1 MPRFTNRT
9 TTIRNV
15 ASDFNL
21 LNDFTSNTGEY
32 DYSSSGNLIFWPNIC
47 AANGKA
53 APYGTDRSTSAF
65 PVLKTDLSSTER
77 IFNRSDSFCGDVCS
91 AFISATEVIA
101 TGGGGTGVFSSTTG
115 FYLNDD
121 DALSFGDGATDSAF
135 SISLW
140 YYSANPLGNQ
150 GNGYFFIKENEYA
163 AYTKDNRVY
172 FQLTDN
178 SESKGITV
186 ATDTLLL
193 NANAW
198 DNLVFVYDGS
208 GSKNGMFIYLNG
220 SDVTN
225 RLVVID
231 PAGYVAMENTT
242 SNLYFTNNN
251 AQSGT
256 SLARG
261 EITEIAMWSAA
272 LSSEEILSIYNAT
285 LTCTVNIV
293 TYPDRDSGYINLS
306 PRVLTRIF
314 DNATGSYPTLLRTG
328 DRDRRGNYSINFDDT
343 LTQIYG
349 KKIFDN
355 FSNSGVGASTTI
367 DSNKWVAYSGITIQ
381 HEVLL
386 ENNGDVSERKVLVF
400 KNPGDAEGRWIRTKD
415 AIRNP
420 VVRYSLLQGPLK
432 SEGLGY
438 NLSQGASTDILRVQT
453 SVDGST
459 WIDIKTYTPTTNL
472 KSFYK
477 NQDTPGASQVEKRRR
492 REKLS
497 FSDFNFPNQSFYL
510 RWIQDSISS
519 NSKAVWAISEIEIES
534 MDQQIRYPLLLN
546 HDTKYGKKA
555 DRDFIATPHTRSD
568 LTGVGRTVKGI
579 GDSMLRF
586 TPGEDI
592 SPFDET
598 YAIETSSTNDF
609 FKAGTSP
616 GIIDGFSQPAR
627 DKTKIVF
634 TLSPDPEFA
643 DIEFG
648 YITRTS
654 TNDPDTETNDTFTN
668 ERLMVYWHED
678 NKRWS
683 LHNVFNPLI
692 DAASSLGEYLEDTS
706 LNSAGFGSITPI
718 ATASI
723 NDGDIVEQFGR
734 NVLANCVRPIKTF
747 GFPFAKDYALDDSKC
762 IKMSNYISHPFL
774 LEKIVVDFKASFEF
788 ASGPSGDANFANSL
802 MYSTNNTVSGYPSQR
817 INDGHRVSIPTFFIL
832 NQRKDQFKLRHTVR
846 RSFTVNNNVFA
857 PVERTIASGAISET
871 TTRDL
876 VSYGQMTMFA
886 SSSSGAKLNIEDA
899 LENGL
904 SRDLDVN
911 ILELN
916 GQSGWDTTQTLSS
929 FTGSFSLKFPC
940 RVSPKYDSNQ
950 QVIIKEPG
958 PIERALF
965 VNDDHGGRGYSI
977 IDCNN
982 RSLVNGNTSL
992 KLGDKYLG
1000 PGPFRGSNPVAVET
1014 VDPDTIDQ
1022 VSPYILFPEDRI
1034 IFGWQYPL
1042 IEDMIKKIPGLDDS
1056 RLNSMSLLGE
1066 SRVYFYGSLMTENKE
1081 THNTLNQHL
1090 TSDSAHEYIGAE
1102 KVLDQFQVNTRSEFS
1117 GSYIDDVNYFGG
1129 FVFGTGQVAYPFD
1142 SYGLSGDTNQGATNP
1157 VTRVDQSIKYRV
1169 GSITNIREY
1178 LGNSDIVPIENTSY
1192 ITPYTSLFRGLNL
1205 RGDRTFSDSNK
1216 SENDYWFDYGT
1227 VQNYKNVLKVT
1238 NALNK
1243 KPKYYFNYR
1252 HFGYSS
1258 DMMEQGRDSRFG
1270 LGFPSAFSIDAPVK
1284 VDFVSGSLSDS
1295 SLSSKRFLKVTANQI
1310 RTNTSSQSSNLSTHA
1325 TSSLPFFDDGIAYNW
1340 FKLIWKI
1347 K

>member
-9 TTIRNV
+9 TTLRNV
-15 ASDFNL
+15 TSDFNL
-21 LNDFTSNTGEY
+21 LADFTSDSGEY
-32 DYSSSGNLIFWPNIC
+32 DYSSSGDLIFWPNIC
-47 AANGKA
+47 AANAKA
-53 APYGTDRSTSAF
+53 APYGTDRSTSGF
-65 PVLKTDLSSTER
+65 SVLKTDPRSTER

-91 AFISATEVIA
+91 AFISATENIA
-101 TGGGGTGVFSSTTG
+101 AGGGGGSGVFSSTTG
-115 FYLNDD
+115 FYLSDD
-121 DALSFGDGATDSAF
+121 DALSFGNGATDSAF

-163 AYTKDNRVY
+163 AYTKDDRVY

-178 SESKGITV
+178 SEGKGITV
-186 ATDTLLL
+186 VTNALLL

-208 GSKNGMFIYLNG
+208 GLKTGMFIYLNG
-220 SDVTN
+220 VDVTN
-225 RLVVID
+225 RLVVFD
-231 PAGYVAMENTT
+231 PPGYVAMENTA

-261 EITEIAMWSAA
+261 EITEIAMWSSA

-328 DRDRRGNYSINFDDT
+328 DRDRRGNYSVRFNDT
-343 LTQIYG
+343 IVQNYG
-349 KKIFDN
+349 EKIFDN
-355 FSNSGVGASTTI
+355 FSNSGLGSETVLNASKWESYSGASI
-367 DSNKWVAYSGITIQ
+367 QKEVVFESSGNI
-381 HEVLL
+381 
-386 ENNGDVSERKVLVF
+386 SESRVLVF
-400 KNPGDAEGRWIRTKD
+400 RNPGDSEGRWIKTKNKV
-415 AIRNP
+415 RNP
-420 VVRYSLLQGPLK
+420 IVRYSLLQGPIA

-438 NLSQGASTDILRVQT
+438 SLSAGATTDVLKVQASTDGT
-453 SVDGST
+453 T
-459 WIDIKTYTPTTNL
+459 WVDIKTYVPSKNL
-472 KSFYK
+472 SGFY
-477 NQDTPGASQVEKRRR
+477 NNLNTDGASQVEKRRR
-492 REKLS
+492 REKLG
-497 FSDFNFPNQSFYL
+497 FADFNFPNESFYI

-534 MDQQIRYPLLLN
+534 MNQDIRYPLLLN
-546 HDTKYGKKA
+546 HDTEHGKKA

-568 LTGVGRTVKGI
+568 LSGTGRSVKGI
-579 GDSMLRF
+579 SDSMLRF

-592 SPFDET
+592 GPFDET
-598 YAIETSSTNDF
+598 YAIEAASTNDF
-609 FKAGTSP
+609 FRAGTSP
-616 GIIDGFSQPAR
+616 AVISGYSQPPR

-634 TLSPDPEFA
+634 NLNPDPEFA

-654 TNDPDTETNDTFTN
+654 TNNPDNETNDTFTN

-683 LHNVFNPLI
+683 LHNFFNPLI
-692 DAASSLGEYLEDTS
+692 DTASSLGAYLEDTS

-734 NVLANCVRPIKTF
+734 NVLASCVRPIKTF

-788 ASGPSGDANFANSL
+788 AAGPNGDANFSNSL
-802 MYSTNNTVSGYPSQR
+802 MYSTNNIVSGYPSQR

-832 NQRKDQFKLRHTVR
+832 NQRKDQFKLSHTVR
-846 RSFTVNNNVFA
+846 RSFSANTNVLA
-857 PVERTIASGAISET
+857 PVERTIASGTISET

-950 QVIIKEPG
+950 QVVIKETG

-982 RSLVNGNTSL
+982 RSPVNGNTSL

-1000 PGPFRGSNPVAVET
+1000 PGPFRGSNPVSVKT

-1022 VSPYILFPEDRI
+1022 VSPYVLFPEDRI

-1066 SRVYFYGSLMTENKE
+1066 SRVYFYGSLIKENFE
-1081 THNTLNQHL
+1081 THNTINQNL
-1090 TSDSAHEYIGAE
+1090 TSDSVHEYIGAE
-1102 KVLDQFQVNTRSEFS
+1102 KVLDQYQVNARSEFS
-1117 GSYIDDVNYFGG
+1117 GSYIDDVNYFGLG
-1129 FVFGTGQVAYPFD
+1129 YVAYPFD
-1142 SYGLSGDTNQGATNP
+1142 SYDLLGGYNQGATNP
-1157 VTRVDQSIKYRV
+1157 ITRVDQTIKYRV
-1169 GSITNIREY
+1169 GSVTNIRNY
-1178 LGNSDIVPIENTSY
+1178 LDNVGRVVPIQYATTFT
-1192 ITPYTSLFRGLNL
+1192 TPYTSLFRGLNI
-1205 RGDRTFSDSNK
+1205 RGEKTIADSNK
-1216 SENDYWFDYGT
+1216 SENSFWFDYGT
-1227 VQNYKNVLKVT
+1227 VQNYKNVPKID

-1243 KPKYYFNYR
+1243 KQKYYFNYR

-1258 DMMEQGRDSRFG
+1258 DMMEQGKDTRFG
-1270 LGFPSAFSIDAPVK
+1270 VGFPSSVSIESPVKIDFVTSSIDPGA
-1284 VDFVSGSLSDS
+1284 LA
-1295 SLSSKRFLKVTANQI
+1295 SKSFLKIVASQI
-1310 RTNTSSQSSNLSTHA
+1310 RSNASAQSSNLSTYA
-1325 TSSLPFFDDGIAYNW
+1325 TSSLPFFDNGIAYN
-1340 FKLIWKI
+1340 
-1347 K
+1347 